1 MPQGGP
7 LPLPYRWQTRI
18 AQWKNS
24 FAGLFGGN
32 QPPRPR
38 ICPVCGSLVGINT
51 SRCHE
56 CGTNLNFS
64 LAALGKK
71 LSGIIGTDAPV
82 TTVMLIANVMMFG
95 VTLVLTMQ
103 AGKAGGLSTMWGMGG
118 EPHYRLGESLPFD
131 YLRYFN
137 EWWRLVTAMFLHGGL
152 IHIGFN
158 MMSLY
163 QLGPAVEELYGS
175 SRYLFLYV
183 VTGAFGFLCSSYGNH
198 TSVGA
203 SGALLGLVGVLLAVT
218 SKRGGIFARQ
228 IRSQLITSTVI
239 LFAMGLFGG
248 IAIDNWAHAGGL
260 AAGFALGK
268 IFADRPPANVNEKR
282 IAAALGWLAGVA
294 VIVCF
299 VLMLLHFHDPTPW
312 SQ

>member
-1 MPQGGP
+1 

-24 FAGLFGGN
+24 FAGLFGGS
-32 QPPRPR
+32 QQPRPR

-71 LSGIIGTDAPV
+71 LSGVIGTDAPV

-103 AGKAGGLSTMWGMGG
+103 AGQAGGLSTMWGMGG
-118 EPHYRLGESLPFD
+118 EAHYRLGESLPHGF
-131 YLRYFN
+131 LEYFH

-175 SRYLFLYV
+175 SRYLFIYV
-183 VTGAFGFLCSSYGNH
+183 VTGAFGFLISSYSNH

-218 SKRGGIFARQ
+218 SKRGGSFARQ

-239 LFAMGLFGG
+239 LFAMGLFGA

-268 IFADRPPANVNEKR
+268 IFADRPPASVNEKR
-282 IAAALGWLAGVA
+282 LAAATGWLAGLV

-312 SQ
+312 SP